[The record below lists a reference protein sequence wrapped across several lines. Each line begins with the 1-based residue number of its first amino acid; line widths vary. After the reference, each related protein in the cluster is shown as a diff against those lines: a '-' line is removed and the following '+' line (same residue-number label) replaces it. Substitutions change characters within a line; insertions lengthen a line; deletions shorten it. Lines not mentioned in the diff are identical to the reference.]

1 MKRLCL
7 IAFVLAAGTAGVILS
22 LRHRSS
28 GDGTAS
34 PSSMP
39 RGTVSGTNNPSSSPS
54 EPQVPESPLSRAAKR
69 FDAGGWDAVMA
80 EIRASFRPESR
91 GNITVTIAKRLILE
105 DPSRL
110 TSILEAI
117 PLGSTRVGLLQDLAA
132 ETSPEVSRRVL
143 EWVLDKGY
151 PEEIETACGFFSMRS
166 FTMEDEALLDKLLDD
181 QAHASSRP
189 MLFTLKVQ
197 ALAGRGEINEVGR
210 LLSEFPEKSLPI
222 DYASSIMGSL
232 RRGGH
237 LNPKTLSSSSLP
249 PAVQESGW
257 KQLAYEAS
265 NGDEPAGIEWINQN
279 VPSDHRAAAAGAL
292 FSRWVPTDPMAASE
306 AIRALPPGAVKD
318 GGIRNLVGYLKSKGD
333 VAAAADWEAQ
343 LSPPK

>member
-1 MKRLCL
+1 MKRLAL
-7 IAFVLAAGTAGVILS
+7 IVLVMAAGTAGVILS

-80 EIRASFRPESR
+80 EINASFRPETR
-91 GNITVTIAKRLILE
+91 GNITVTIADRLILA
-105 DPSRL
+105 DPSRM

-117 PLGSTRVGLLQDLAA
+117 PLGSTRVGLLQELAA
-132 ETSPEVSRRVL
+132 GPPEVSRRVL

-189 MLFTLKVQ
+189 LLFTLKVR
-197 ALAGRGEINEVGR
+197 ALAGRGEIGEVGR
-210 LLSEFPEKSLPI
+210 LLSEFPEQSLPI
-222 DYASSIMGSL
+222 DYASSVMGGL

-237 LNPKTLSSSSLP
+237 LNAETLSSSSLP

-257 KQLAYEAS
+257 KQLAYEAT
-265 NGDEPAGIEWINQN
+265 NGDEPSGIEWINQN